1 MRWAVQNGIA
11 QRLVEVEAYSGI
23 VASTFRRLFPKD
35 FDRAVP
41 VVCHRKVGGL
51 GLGGRERRDTVCGA
65 YATGAGHG

>member
-1 MRWAVQNGIA
+1 VQNGIA

-41 VVCHRKVGGL
+41 VVCHREVGVWVYGL
-51 GLGGRERRDTVCGA
+51 RGGEAHEGDSRFT
-65 YATGAGHG
+65 